1 MGLIGSVR
9 LKLLGGFSASLASGR
24 AVELAGKKNRALLA
38 YLALGRGKR
47 HGREK
52 LMALLWSDRGEA
64 QARGSLRQALSALKE
79 ALAEGAPGAL
89 VVEGDSVG
97 VEPEAVAT
105 DVAELEAFAGSGSAA
120 DLRRAAEL
128 YEGDLLDGLGV
139 HDPSFEDWLA
149 AERARLREVTIG
161 VLGRL
166 TAGLV
171 GAEAVAV
178 CQRLVA
184 LDPLR
189 EGSHRALMLA
199 YAGAGERALALQH
212 YAQCRDLLKAELG
225 VAPARETEELRR
237 RLLREEETSPAP
249 AEGAAPKDQPRPG
262 RQTPEV
268 PHALTLPDKP
278 SIAVLPFDNMSG
290 DPEHAYFAD
299 GLAEDLITD
308 LSKVPSLFVIA
319 RYSSFA
325 YKGRSTDIRQVA
337 RELGVKYVLEGSARR
352 AGGHVRIN
360 VQLIDAAAGGHV
372 WAERFDRDL
381 SDIFAVQDE
390 VIGKI
395 VEALVGRLT
404 ATQTPERRRPANMEA
419 YDLCVRGRALFSH
432 FQSPQDTR
440 EQRLLLER
448 AIALEP
454 EFAEAHR
461 LLAISYSAA
470 WLFGGEPKEPNLRLG
485 IAEAQKALALD
496 PDDAEARWINARLLT
511 VQGRLN
517 EAEAE
522 FAVALELD
530 PNQADAW
537 AMLSDLVTYGGRI
550 TEALADIQ
558 EALRLNPHPPGWY
571 YWLLGQAQYLDRQY
585 DKAVQTLRREET
597 YRSPSRR
604 ILAASLAQLER
615 LGDAR
620 REGAMFMA
628 SNQHFTIR
636 NWAESQPFGDE
647 ATREHFV
654 DGYRKAGLPE

>member
-1 MGLIGSVR
+1 MEQDEVGTLT
-9 LKLLGGFSASLASGR
+9 
-24 AVELAGKKNRALLA
+24 
-38 YLALGRGKR
+38 
-47 HGREK
+47 
-52 LMALLWSDRGEA
+52 
-64 QARGSLRQALSALKE
+64 ALKE
-79 ALAEGAPGAL
+79 RRRKVLEPL
-89 VVEGDSVG
+89 VSRHRGRVFKTAGDSVL
-97 VEPEAVAT
+97 VEFGSAVNAVQCAIDLQRGMAVANGDLPADRRIVLRIGVNLG
-105 DVAELEAFAGSGSAA
+105 DVMVEGGDLYGDGVNIAARLEGIAEPGGILISGSAY
-120 DLRRAAEL
+120 DQVK
-128 YEGDLLDGLGV
+128 GKVDTG
-139 HDPSFEDWLA
+139 FEDLGSQS
-149 AERARLREVTIG
+149 LKNIG
-161 VLGRL
+161 
-166 TAGLV
+166 
-171 GAEAVAV
+171 
-178 CQRLVA
+178 
-184 LDPLR
+184 
-189 EGSHRALMLA
+189 
-199 YAGAGERALALQH
+199 
-212 YAQCRDLLKAELG
+212 
-225 VAPARETEELRR
+225 ETVRIYQ
-237 RLLREEETSPAP
+237 S
-249 AEGAAPKDQPRPG
+249 RPG
-262 RQTPEV
+262 REAAA
-268 PHALTLPDKP
+268 ALPASALPDKP
-278 SIAVLPFDNMSG
+278 SIAVLPFENMSA

-308 LSKVPSLFVIA
+308 LSKVSNLFVIA

-325 YKGRSTDIRQVA
+325 YKGRLMDIRQVA

-352 AGGHVRIN
+352 AGGRVRIN

-372 WAERFDRDL
+372 WAERFDRDVT
-381 SDIFAVQDE
+381 DTFAVQDE
-390 VIGKI
+390 IIEKI

-404 ATQTPERRRPANMEA
+404 AAQLPERRRPANMEA
-419 YDLCVRGRALFSH
+419 YDLCVRGRAIFSH
-432 FQSPQDTR
+432 FHSPQDAR

-470 WLFGGEPKEPNLRLG
+470 WLFGGEPREPNLRLG

-496 PDDAEARWINARLLT
+496 PDDAEARWINARLLA

-537 AMLSDLVTYGGRI
+537 AMLSDLVTYGGRV

-558 EALRLNPHPPGWY
+558 EALRLNPHPPAWY
-571 YWLLGQAQYLDRQY
+571 YWLLGQAQYLNRQY
-585 DKAVQTLRREET
+585 DKAVQTLRLEET

-604 ILAASLAQLER
+604 ILAASLAQLGR
-615 LGDAR
+615 LDEAR

-636 NWAESQPFGDE
+636 NWAESQPSGDE